1 MFVKTWRLVT
11 LLLASLSLTMES
23 AHVLELPQ
31 KLAYDAQMYAAV
43 NGSLYKYFAW
53 VGGVYQ
59 VGAIVAAFLLVLM
72 LRGRRPAF
80 GWTLA
85 GALLLLAAFVVW
97 LVVVA
102 PVNSEVA
109 AALRLHPDTV
119 PAVWTELRNRWEYGH
134 AAGFVIQLLGLVALL
149 ISIMVE
155 TPRHAP
161 QLVR

>member
-11 LLLASLSLTMES
+11 SLLASLSLTMES

-119 PAVWTELRNRWEYGH
+119 PAMWTELRNRWEYGH

-149 ISIMVE
+149 TSIMVE

-161 QLVR
+161 QPAR

>member
-53 VGGVYQ
+53 VGGVDQ
-59 VGAIVAAFLLVLM
+59 VGAIVAAFVLVLM

-85 GALLLLAAFVVW
+85 KRFCCSRRSWSGLW
-97 LVVVA
+97 LWR
-102 PVNSEVA
+102 P
-109 AALRLHPDTV
+109 
-119 PAVWTELRNRWEYGH
+119 
-134 AAGFVIQLLGLVALL
+134 
-149 ISIMVE
+149 
-155 TPRHAP
+155 
-161 QLVR
+161 